1 MTGINR
7 RLPVRRSQS
16 PFCHATATVNHRGT
30 YYDFCRY
37 WTPIGNIMN
46 SKILNV
52 LFLCES
58 NSSLSIF
65 GEAILNRMGKGRFR
79 AYSAGSAPK
88 TGIDEPT
95 LYQLEHNN
103 YAREGLRVN
112 DWNDYA
118 GPDAPAM
125 DFVIALSDK
134 VPVDQHPD
142 WPREPLITIWR
153 INDPGDSVGD
163 EMRRKTAYA
172 RALMELESRISIFVN
187 LPIDSLDRLKL
198 QQRLNEIGG

>member
-1 MTGINR
+1 
-7 RLPVRRSQS
+7 
-16 PFCHATATVNHRGT
+16 
-30 YYDFCRY
+30 
-37 WTPIGNIMN
+37 MN
-46 SKILNV
+46 NKILNV

-65 GEAILNRMGKGRFR
+65 GEAILNRMGRGRFR
-79 AYSAGSAPK
+79 AYSAGNAPK
-88 TGIDEPT
+88 TDIDEQT

-103 YAREGLRVN
+103 YARDGLRVN

-118 GPDAPAM
+118 SPDAPAM

-142 WPREPLITIWR
+142 WPGEPLITTWH
-153 INDPGDSVGD
+153 INDPGDSLGNG
-163 EMRRKTAYA
+163 MQRKAAYV
-172 RALMELESRISIFVN
+172 RALTELESRISIFVN